1 MKKNSFFAVLFLSA
15 ILISGNAYA
24 WGRGCPHDESEGHGG
39 RSTDLHEKYFHKVSF
54 LMAHRR
60 ELALTEPQV
69 DSILDKKNQVM
80 RAMVEARAQEEL
92 ATIDLEK
99 EMHGNKPDLEKL
111 NALIDT
117 KTEAKKTLR
126 KALVEAIVF
135 TKNVLSAEQQAKVKE
150 LYLELKYPQESLV
163 PAPGPQAG

>member
-80 RAMVEARAQEEL
+80 RAMVEARAQEEAKRAREADARAQAEAERASAAHAL
-92 ATIDLEK
+92 VQELE
-99 EMHGNKPDLEKL
+99 EKL
-111 NALIDT
+111 
-117 KTEAKKTLR
+117 R
-126 KALVEAIVF
+126 KLQE
-135 TKNVLSAEQQAKVKE
+135 KNTD
-150 LYLELKYPQESLV
+150 
-163 PAPGPQAG
+163 PAS